1 MPLPKSLLTTCLA
14 TAFLIGTHVPAN
26 AQGAQVAF
34 GGLQHDNSLPVEITS
49 DQLSVD
55 QSSGKATFRGD
66 VLIGQGSL
74 RLSAQ
79 NVEVIYSAQDTSDI
93 SKLIAN
99 GNVVLVN
106 GAEAIEAQRAEYDLK
121 AASVFL
127 SGNVILTQ
135 GASALS
141 GERMT
146 VNLNN
151 GTGRIEGRVKT
162 ILQSG
167 AQ

>member
-1 MPLPKSLLTTCLA
+1 MPLPKSLLTTCLT
-14 TAFLIGTHVPAN
+14 TALLIGAHMPAA
-26 AQGAQVAF
+26 AQGTQVAF
-34 GGLQHDNSLPVEITS
+34 GGLQHDSSLPVEITS

-55 QSSGKATFRGD
+55 QSSGKAIFQGD

-79 NVEVIYSAQDTSDI
+79 SVEVIYAAQDTSDI

-106 GAEAIEAQRAEYDLK
+106 GSEAIEAQRAEYDLK

-146 VNLNN
+146 IDLNN
-151 GTGRIEGRVKT
+151 GTGQIDGRVKT

-167 AQ
+167 AN

>member
-1 MPLPKSLLTTCLA
+1 MQLPKPSLKA
-14 TAFLIGTHVPAN
+14 GLIAALLLSAYAPAL
-26 AQGAQVAF
+26 AQGTQVAF
-34 GGLQHDNSLPVEITS
+34 GGLQHDSTLPVEITS

-55 QSSGKATFRGD
+55 QASGKAVFAGD

-79 NVEVIYSAQDTSDI
+79 RVEVIYAAQDTSDI
-93 SKLIAN
+93 SKLIAS
-99 GNVVLVN
+99 GGVTLVN
-106 GAEAIEAQRAEYDLK
+106 GTEAIEAQRAEYNLK
-121 AASVFL
+121 TSSVAL
-127 SGNVILTQ
+127 SGAVVLTQ

-146 VNLNN
+146 IDLKN
-151 GTGRIEGRVKT
+151 GTGQIEGRVKT

-167 AQ
+167 AN